1 MLASGSRS
9 TSNYNNNKDNSST
22 TGATASVNS
31 HSHSNNS
38 DDASR
43 AAQTAALDTA
53 LVGTDAMFCSL
64 VDSIFLIGPSAQSV
78 LDQIAAHT
86 VVQQQEVVDK
96 DKEGAQMKRAASQAP
111 LKDGISP
118 NVSVPQFC
126 LWFGLYLLPLF
137 CRNSF
142 INNTLILFF
151 FLFDTVFLR
160 CLQASAQSGTTT
172 STTVP
177 DFNAVLP
184 STMLF
189 VTENHCPPE
198 MAMLL
203 PAYCYPR

>member
-1 MLASGSRS
+1 MCFFLFLQSSNLTPASRMLASGSRS

-86 VVQQQEVVDK
+86 VVQHQEPMEK

-118 NVSVPQFC
+118 NVSFLC
-126 LWFGLYLLPLF
+126 LLVVWIIF
-137 CRNSF
+137 
-142 INNTLILFF
+142 
-151 FLFDTVFLR
+151 
-160 CLQASAQSGTTT
+160 TT
-172 STTVP
+172 SILQTFFHERL
-177 DFNAVLP
+177 FNFVCYAFLAGFGAEWLHHQHYGARFQCSASLHDAVRHREPL
-184 STMLF
+184 ST
-189 VTENHCPPE
+189 
-198 MAMLL
+198 
-203 PAYCYPR
+203 